1 MKKDTFDYIW
11 TDKKRTFLGLPW
23 SVTRYYITDKKIIV
37 RKGFLS
43 VTEEEV
49 DLYKITD
56 KRLEFPL
63 GQRLV
68 GCATIKMHTKGDV
81 DNPDVVFK
89 SIKNPRDVMK
99 ILDDQINLAR
109 DKYDIRGRDMYHNDY
124 HN

>member
-23 SVTRYYITDKKIIV
+23 SFTRYYITEKKIIV

-56 KRLEFPL
+56 KKLLFPL
-63 GQRLV
+63 GQRMV
-68 GCATIKMHTKGDV
+68 GCATISMYAKGDV
-81 DNPDVVFK
+81 DNPDIVFK
-89 SIKNPRDVMK
+89 SIKNAREVMK
-99 ILDDQINLAR
+99 ILDERIDQAR
-109 DKYDIRGRDMYHNDY
+109 DRYDIRGRDMYHSDF
-124 HN
+124 H